1 VSVPDSRRWLSNSWL
16 SVLQDRVLQV
26 TVFSP
31 MTDGR
36 CLESVPSVPSGT
48 GTETGAEIGTR
59 TVG

>member
-1 VSVPDSRRWLSNSWL
+1 MSVPDSRRWLSNSWL

-36 CLESVPSVPSGT
+36 CFGSVPSGT
-48 GTETGAEIGTR
+48 GTGTETGADR
-59 TVG
+59 TGAVG